1 MKDPKWRGTSML
13 VSIIVLV
20 IGGVVREY
28 MDIAVPQEFFYLCI
42 LVINLLYLHLL
53 FTDFRKGGSTCL
65 SFFNGA
71 NQKKQKSH
79 FILFCICGSSRTDVR
94 TGSGIDNDESLVN

>member
-20 IGGVVREY
+20 IGGV
-28 MDIAVPQEFFYLCI
+28 VPQEFFYLCI

-53 FTDFRKGGSTCL
+53 FTDFRKGGKYVPFIFQWGQS
-65 SFFNGA
+65 
-71 NQKKQKSH
+71 KKTKIPFHS
-79 FILFCICGSSRTDVR
+79 ILYLWFKPH
-94 TGSGIDNDESLVN
+94 